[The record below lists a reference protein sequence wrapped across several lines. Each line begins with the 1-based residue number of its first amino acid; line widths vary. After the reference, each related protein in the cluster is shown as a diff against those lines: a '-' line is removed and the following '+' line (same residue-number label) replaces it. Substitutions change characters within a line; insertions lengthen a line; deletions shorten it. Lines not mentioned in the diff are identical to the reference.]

1 MFNYE
6 SPQRTG
12 SPCDDDDHTL
22 QALFDRM
29 TDYERGEYDC
39 VHGHEALE
47 GQSDK
52 YNEGYGEQYAR
63 EQMAGAIR

>member
-1 MFNYE
+1 MYNCE

-29 TDYERGEYDC
+29 TDGERGEYDC
-39 VHGHEALE
+39 IHGHEALE

-52 YNEGYGEQYAR
+52 YYERYGEQYAR